1 MKRILCLAL
10 ALFLCAQ
17 GAFAAELTVG
27 VCIYD
32 NTDAFMSSMRLD
44 LESYAQG
51 KAKLIVYDSMNDQN
65 LQNDQV
71 DSLLRE
77 NVDALILNPADRMA
91 AGYLIEKAKQRGI
104 PVIFINREP
113 MPEDLLLYEKA
124 YYVGADASQSGR
136 LSGEILAD
144 YFLSHPEAD
153 KNGDGTVQYV
163 LLRGEPGH
171 QDAELRTQY
180 ALKPLQSAGFRV
192 EKLQEDT
199 GMWQRQLAQDK
210 MGTFLS
216 AWGDRIECVICN
228 NDEMAL
234 GAIDAL
240 KAAGYFTGSAYM
252 PVVGVDATA
261 PALEALQQGS
271 LLGTVLNDG
280 KNQAQAALDLAI
292 LLSRSKTPTAQ
303 NFGYPIT
310 NGHFVWIPY
319 RSVTREILSA
329 QGGGT

>member
-104 PVIFINREP
+104 PVIFINRE
-113 MPEDLLLYEKA
+113 
-124 YYVGADASQSGR
+124 
-136 LSGEILAD
+136 
-144 YFLSHPEAD
+144 
-153 KNGDGTVQYV
+153 
-163 LLRGEPGH
+163 
-171 QDAELRTQY
+171 
-180 ALKPLQSAGFRV
+180 
-192 EKLQEDT
+192 
-199 GMWQRQLAQDK
+199 
-210 MGTFLS
+210 
-216 AWGDRIECVICN
+216 
-228 NDEMAL
+228 
-234 GAIDAL
+234 
-240 KAAGYFTGSAYM
+240 
-252 PVVGVDATA
+252 
-261 PALEALQQGS
+261 
-271 LLGTVLNDG
+271 LGTSKMNSGIFGEAVFGVIRLKWNSLFHKYPDL
-280 KNQAQAALDLAI
+280 KN
-292 LLSRSKTPTAQ
+292 
-303 NFGYPIT
+303 
-310 NGHFVWIPY
+310 
-319 RSVTREILSA
+319 
-329 QGGGT
+329 

>member
-136 LSGEILAD
+136 LSGEIL
-144 YFLSHPEAD
+144 
-153 KNGDGTVQYV
+153 
-163 LLRGEPGH
+163 
-171 QDAELRTQY
+171 
-180 ALKPLQSAGFRV
+180 
-192 EKLQEDT
+192 
-199 GMWQRQLAQDK
+199 
-210 MGTFLS
+210 
-216 AWGDRIECVICN
+216 
-228 NDEMAL
+228 
-234 GAIDAL
+234 
-240 KAAGYFTGSAYM
+240 
-252 PVVGVDATA
+252 
-261 PALEALQQGS
+261 
-271 LLGTVLNDG
+271 
-280 KNQAQAALDLAI
+280 
-292 LLSRSKTPTAQ
+292 
-303 NFGYPIT
+303 
-310 NGHFVWIPY
+310 
-319 RSVTREILSA
+319 SA

>member
-199 GMWQRQLAQDK
+199 GMWQR
-210 MGTFLS
+210 
-216 AWGDRIECVICN
+216 
-228 NDEMAL
+228 
-234 GAIDAL
+234 
-240 KAAGYFTGSAYM
+240 
-252 PVVGVDATA
+252 
-261 PALEALQQGS
+261 
-271 LLGTVLNDG
+271 
-280 KNQAQAALDLAI
+280 
-292 LLSRSKTPTAQ
+292 
-303 NFGYPIT
+303 
-310 NGHFVWIPY
+310 
-319 RSVTREILSA
+319 
-329 QGGGT
+329 

>member
-1 MKRILCLAL
+1 M
-10 ALFLCAQ
+10 
-17 GAFAAELTVG
+17 
-27 VCIYD
+27 
-32 NTDAFMSSMRLD
+32 
-44 LESYAQG
+44 
-51 KAKLIVYDSMNDQN
+51 
-65 LQNDQV
+65 
-71 DSLLRE
+71 
-77 NVDALILNPADRMA
+77 
-91 AGYLIEKAKQRGI
+91 
-104 PVIFINREP
+104 
-113 MPEDLLLYEKA
+113 
-124 YYVGADASQSGR
+124 
-136 LSGEILAD
+136 
-144 YFLSHPEAD
+144 
-153 KNGDGTVQYV
+153 QYV

-292 LLSRSKTPTAQ
+292 LLSRSETPTAQ